1 MAAKEAGVTL
11 SHLAVK
17 FVEQLLDSIEL
28 KFDLS
33 GVDCCGKSRL
43 TSRSLL
49 IDQTSLILSLFL
61 EHLDNTLRSR
71 PQLILV
77 EVQVPVDLALTVL
90 RIELVLD
97 LLARIA
103 QVEHELARP

>member
-61 EHLDNTLRSR
+61 EHLDNTLRSW

-90 RIELVLD
+90 RIKLVLD